1 MNDARDWKSK
11 SVSESDTEQ
20 GKDMEDKKYVSF
32 LNSDMCLGI
41 IQAVQMQKKC
51 YDEFLKI
58 TNSPEEAKEQTLI
71 FMTAFWRTGNKK
83 NESDESLK

>member
-1 MNDARDWKSK
+1 MEYKKIKVCQILTQN
-11 SVSESDTEQ
+11 EGEN
-20 GKDMEDKKYVSF
+20 MEDKKYVSF
-32 LNSDMCLGI
+32 LNSDMCLGS

-71 FMTAFWRTGNKK
+71 FMTAFWRAGNKK
-83 NESDESLK
+83 NERDEFPE